1 MQLKKSYICCFGR
14 LNLICFLIKYSDLG
28 ICFMKKIIF
37 LFCFVY
43 VLNTSAQD
51 LPEIDDRLLFRF
63 TQSQLDDLASVNPNQ
78 IKYLNFYLNNSHYF
92 QDANFIPNQ
101 KLQDYQ
107 DVFQHLSLPPDYQ
120 LKEPINKDNFNILM
134 FNLPFFE
141 NNNTAYL
148 FGESNLL
155 LVLRSK
161 KVINEMF
168 NENQY

>member
-1 MQLKKSYICCFGR
+1 
-14 LNLICFLIKYSDLG
+14 
-28 ICFMKKIIF
+28 MKKILL
-37 LFCFVY
+37 LFCLIN
-43 VLNTSAQD
+43 VLNISAQD

-63 TQSQLDDLASVNPNQ
+63 TQSQLYDLASVNPNQ
-78 IKYLNFYLNNSHYF
+78 IKYLNFYINNSYYF

-107 DVFQHLSLPPDYQ
+107 DVLQHLSLPEDYQ
-120 LKEPINKDNFNILM
+120 LEEPVNKDNFNILM
-134 FNLPFFE
+134 FNIPFFE
-141 NNNTAYL
+141 NKSSAYL

-161 KVINEMF
+161 KVINKMF